1 MSVPQPAM
9 LALSRRAI
17 RSWVN
22 LIGGGKIDH
31 RQPKTLT
38 MRQNRNRLLI
48 ERFYL
53 EMWNRFDKT
62 ILPDIL
68 TEDLRFRGSLG
79 QFKSGRAEFGEY
91 VDFIQR
97 AFPDFSN
104 EIEEII
110 SEDDKAFA
118 KLTYRGTHRGEVFG
132 IAPTGRLIRYEGAA
146 VFKFR
151 GDRIAEV
158 WVLGD
163 IYGLI
168 SQLEAK

>member
-1 MSVPQPAM
+1 MTQS
-9 LALSRRAI
+9 
-17 RSWVN
+17 
-22 LIGGGKIDH
+22 
-31 RQPKTLT
+31 
-38 MRQNRNRLLI
+38 RNRLLI

-53 EMWNRFDKT
+53 EMWNRFDKS
-62 ILPDIL
+62 IVSEIL

-79 QFKSGRAEFGEY
+79 QSKNGYSEFGEY
-91 VDFIQR
+91 VDFVQR

-110 SEDDKAFA
+110 SEGDKAFA
-118 KLTYRGTHRGEVFG
+118 KLLYRGTHRGEIFG
-132 IAPTGRLIRYEGAA
+132 ITPTGRPLRYAGAA

-168 SQLEAK
+168 SQLQAIDPLPADSIVSSKASEG

>member
-1 MSVPQPAM
+1 
-9 LALSRRAI
+9 
-17 RSWVN
+17 
-22 LIGGGKIDH
+22 
-31 RQPKTLT
+31 

-48 ERFYL
+48 ERFYN

-62 ILPDIL
+62 VLPDIL

-79 QFKSGRAEFGEY
+79 QLMRGLAEFGEY

-110 SEDDKAFA
+110 SEGDKAFA
-118 KLTYRGTHRGEVFG
+118 RLTYRGTHRGEVFD
-132 IAPTGRLIRYEGAA
+132 IAPTGRLIQYAGAG
-146 VFKFR
+146 VFTFR

-163 IYGLI
+163 IHGLI
-168 SQLEAK
+168 SQLQTK

>member
-1 MSVPQPAM
+1 
-9 LALSRRAI
+9 
-17 RSWVN
+17 
-22 LIGGGKIDH
+22 
-31 RQPKTLT
+31 
-38 MRQNRNRLLI
+38 MRQSRNRLLI

-53 EMWNRFDKT
+53 EMWNRFDKS
-62 ILPDIL
+62 IVSEIL

-79 QFKSGRAEFGEY
+79 QSKNGYSEFGEY
-91 VDFIQR
+91 VDFVQR

-110 SEDDKAFA
+110 SEGDKAFA
-118 KLTYRGTHRGEVFG
+118 KLLYRGTHRGEIFG
-132 IAPTGRLIRYEGAA
+132 ITPTGRPVRYAGAA

-168 SQLEAK
+168 SQLQAIDPLSADSIVSGKASEG